1 VMRRSLAKPQAPTF
15 RAQNRRIPRSSASPR
30 HSSVSGSCTIKP
42 SRRSCHLA
50 NALKICAHWPTGFC
64 RDNTDCPYPVRALAA
79 GFLLW
84 LGTLV
89 GVQTFAADTAI
100 RVRALPPADARP
112 TPEAVAS
119 GSLDE
124 QLQPFSKAPG
134 HNYWR
139 DYWLKLIPHEPA
151 SIDGTPVLIMNATRG
166 LQAQLFA
173 YREGK
178 VVPLILAENLP
189 AFLGARDMVFI
200 VPEGVPSTQPLYA
213 HVASGSNEAQ
223 YLSVSQ
229 SGLQST
235 LALGAERARMI
246 ALSFGALMAVSL
258 AALLIWFVLKDP
270 LFILYATMFFL
281 QALYVAYL
289 SGQGFDWPWLSFA
302 VPLESFAW
310 NVPVGLSGA
319 VACLFTREIADL
331 KHFSPRVYAI
341 FGWFALAF
349 VVITAAN
356 VAKFIGLLGV
366 VNIVG
371 NMMFVVA
378 AVFTVIVCVL
388 AWRRGNRA
396 AGWFLI
402 AWALLEGFTIAAALR
417 FLVTSSVGSDSLD
430 YYGLPLSMVAGSI
443 LIALGV
449 ADRLR
454 AQRAAL
460 SDAERRAQTDP
471 LTGVLNRRSLI
482 ERLDA
487 ACTRAKA
494 RGLPIALLFI
504 DLDHFKQINDTFGH
518 QAGDACLRAI
528 IAPIH
533 AELRQSD
540 VIGRYGGEEFVVILS
555 SADAA
560 VAAPIAQRIVE
571 RVAELRVAG
580 FGAPINVTCSIG
592 IAASDTLGI
601 WGEPLLAQADAAVY
615 VAKRSGRNQIH
626 LAPPVLA

>member
-1 VMRRSLAKPQAPTF
+1 VRALLVAGFFLWIGGLDPVQSQAADT
-15 RAQNRRIPRSSASPR
+15 
-30 HSSVSGSCTIKP
+30 
-42 SRRSCHLA
+42 
-50 NALKICAHWPTGFC
+50 AL
-64 RDNTDCPYPVRALAA
+64 RVRALA
-79 GFLLW
+79 
-84 LGTLV
+84 
-89 GVQTFAADTAI
+89 
-100 RVRALPPADARP
+100 PADVP
-112 TPEAVAS
+112 PSPEAVAS
-119 GSLDE
+119 GSLDGE
-124 QLQPFSKAPG
+124 LQPFSKAPG
-134 HNYWR
+134 HNSWR
-139 DYWLKLIPHEPA
+139 NYWLKLIPHDPA
-151 SIDGTPVLIMNATRG
+151 SVDGAPVLIVNATRG
-166 LQAQLFA
+166 LQAQVVA
-173 YREGK
+173 YQDGK
-178 VVPLILAENLP
+178 VVPLLHAANLP

-200 VPEGVPSTQPLYA
+200 LPEGVPPTQPLYA
-213 HVASGSNEAQ
+213 HIVSSSSQPQ

-229 SGLQST
+229 GALEST

-246 ALSFGALMAVSL
+246 ALTFGALMSVSL

-270 LFILYATMFFL
+270 LFILYATMFSL

-289 SGQGFDWPWLSFA
+289 SGQGFDWPWLSA
-302 VPLESFAW
+302 ATPLESFAW

-331 KHFSPRVYAI
+331 RHFSPRVYTI
-341 FGWFALAF
+341 FGWLAVAF
-349 VVITAAN
+349 VIISAAN
-356 VAKFIGLLGV
+356 LAKFVGLLDV
-366 VNIVG
+366 VNMIG
-371 NMMFVVA
+371 NVMFVIA
-378 AVFTVIVCVL
+378 AAFTVIVCVL

-402 AWALLEGFTIAAALR
+402 AWILLEGFTIAAALR
-417 FLVTSSVGSDSLD
+417 FLITSSGSDSLD
-430 YYGLPLSMVAGSI
+430 YYGLPLSMVAASI

-454 AQRAAL
+454 AQRVAL

-487 ACTRAKA
+487 ACARAKA

-528 IAPIH
+528 IDPIH

-560 VAAPIAQRIVE
+560 AATPIAQRILE
-571 RVAELRVAG
+571 RVAGVRVSG
-580 FGAPINVTCSIG
+580 FGEPIGVTCSIG

>member
-1 VMRRSLAKPQAPTF
+1 
-15 RAQNRRIPRSSASPR
+15 
-30 HSSVSGSCTIKP
+30 
-42 SRRSCHLA
+42 
-50 NALKICAHWPTGFC
+50 
-64 RDNTDCPYPVRALAA
+64 VRAPLAA
-79 GFLLW
+79 GFLIW
-84 LGTLV
+84 LGIF
-89 GVQTFAADTAI
+89 GSAQSFAADTAI
-100 RVRALPPADARP
+100 RVRALAP
-112 TPEAVAS
+112 TDVEPSPQAVAS
-119 GSLDE
+119 GSLDD

-134 HNYWR
+134 HNNWR

-166 LQAQLFA
+166 LQAQLVA
-173 YREGK
+173 YRDGK
-178 VVPLILAENLP
+178 VVPLILAGSLP
-189 AFLGARDMVFI
+189 AFLGARDLVFI
-200 VPEGVPSTQPLYA
+200 VPEGVPPTQPLYA
-213 HVASGSNEAQ
+213 HLVSSSSEPQ

-229 SGLQST
+229 GALQST

-246 ALSFGALMAVSL
+246 ALTFGALMAVSL

-270 LFILYATMFFL
+270 LFVLYATIFSL

-302 VPLESFAW
+302 VPLDSFAW

-331 KHFSPRVYAI
+331 KHFSPRVYSI
-341 FGWFALAF
+341 FGWLAVAF

-356 VAKFIGLLGV
+356 VAKFVGLLPV
-366 VNIVG
+366 VNIIG
-371 NMMFVVA
+371 NLMFVVA
-378 AVFTVIVCVL
+378 SVFTVIVCVL

-417 FLVTSSVGSDSLD
+417 FLMTSSLGSDSLD
-430 YYGLPLSMVAGSI
+430 YYGLPLSMVAASI

-460 SDAERRAQTDP
+460 SEAERRAQTDP

-482 ERLDA
+482 ERLEA
-487 ACTRAKA
+487 ACARAKA

-528 IAPIH
+528 IDPIH

-555 SADAA
+555 SADA
-560 VAAPIAQRIVE
+560 VAATPIAQRIVE
-571 RVAELRVAG
+571 RVADVRVSG
-580 FGAPINVTCSIG
+580 FGAPISVTCSIG

-615 VAKRSGRNQIH
+615 VAKRSGRNQVH

>member
-1 VMRRSLAKPQAPTF
+1 
-15 RAQNRRIPRSSASPR
+15 
-30 HSSVSGSCTIKP
+30 
-42 SRRSCHLA
+42 LA

>member
-1 VMRRSLAKPQAPTF
+1 MRVL
-15 RAQNRRIPRSSASPR
+15 
-30 HSSVSGSCTIKP
+30 
-42 SRRSCHLA
+42 
-50 NALKICAHWPTGFC
+50 
-64 RDNTDCPYPVRALAA
+64 LAA
-79 GFLLW
+79 GFLIW
-84 LGTLV
+84 LGSLV
-89 GVQTFAADTAI
+89 PAQSLAADTAI
-100 RVRALPPADARP
+100 RIRALAPAGAP
-112 TPEAVAS
+112 ATAPAVAS
-119 GSLDE
+119 GSLDD
-124 QLQPFSKAPG
+124 QLQPFSKSPG
-134 HNYWR
+134 HNTWR
-139 DYWLKLIPHEPA
+139 DYWLKLIPHEPGG
-151 SIDGTPVLIMNATRG
+151 IDGTPVLILNATRG
-166 LQAQLFA
+166 LQAQLVA
-173 YREGK
+173 YRDGK
-178 VVPLILAENLP
+178 VVPLVLAGNLP

-200 VPEGVPSTQPLYA
+200 LPEGVPPTQPLYA
-213 HVASGSNEAQ
+213 HLSSGSNEPQ

-229 SGLQST
+229 GALQST
-235 LALGAERARMI
+235 LALGVERARMI
-246 ALSFGALMAVSL
+246 ALTFGALMAVSL

-270 LFILYATMFFL
+270 LFILYATMFSL

-302 VPLESFAW
+302 VPLDSFAW

-331 KHFSPRVYAI
+331 KHFSPRVYTI
-341 FGWFALAF
+341 FGWLAVAF

-356 VAKFIGLLGV
+356 VAKFVGMLGV
-366 VNIVG
+366 VNLIG
-371 NMMFVVA
+371 NIMFVVA
-378 AVFTVIVCVL
+378 AAFTVIVCVL

-417 FLVTSSVGSDSLD
+417 FLMTSSVGSDAMD
-430 YYGLPLSMVAGSI
+430 YYGLPLSMVAASV

-454 AQRAAL
+454 AQRVAL

-487 ACTRAKA
+487 ACARAKA

-518 QAGDACLRAI
+518 PAGDACLRAI
-528 IAPIH
+528 IDPIH

-560 VAAPIAQRIVE
+560 AATPIAQRIVE
-571 RVAELRVAG
+571 RVADVRVSG
-580 FGAPINVTCSIG
+580 FGEPIGVTCSIG

>member
-1 VMRRSLAKPQAPTF
+1 
-15 RAQNRRIPRSSASPR
+15 
-30 HSSVSGSCTIKP
+30 
-42 SRRSCHLA
+42 
-50 NALKICAHWPTGFC
+50 
-64 RDNTDCPYPVRALAA
+64 VRALLAA
-79 GFLLW
+79 GFLIW
-84 LGTLV
+84 LGSLV
-89 GVQTFAADTAI
+89 PAHCVAAATVI
-100 RVRALPPADARP
+100 KLRALPPGDTHP

-119 GSLDE
+119 GSLDD
-124 QLQPFSKAPG
+124 QFQPFSKAPG
-134 HNYWR
+134 HTYWR
-139 DYWLKLIPHEPA
+139 DYWLRVSPEDPPSMDGIP
-151 SIDGTPVLIMNATRG
+151 VVIMNMTRS
-166 LQAQLFA
+166 LHADLIA
-173 YREGK
+173 YRDGK
-178 VVPLILAENLP
+178 VVALPLATKLSG
-189 AFLGARDMVFI
+189 FLGTHDQVYLL
-200 VPEGVPSTQPLYA
+200 PEGISAAQPFYA
-213 HVASGSNEAQ
+213 HVTSNSSQ
-223 YLSVSQ
+223 QQFLSFSVSA
-229 SGLQST
+229 LAAT
-235 LALGAERARMI
+235 LRQGTERARMI
-246 ALSFGALMAVSL
+246 ALTFGALMAVSI

-270 LFILYATMFFL
+270 LFILYATMFTL

-289 SGQGFDWPWLSFA
+289 SGQGFDWPMLSYA
-302 VPLESFAW
+302 APIDSFAW

-331 KHFSPRVYAI
+331 RHFSPRVYTV
-341 FGWFALAF
+341 FGWMAVAF
-349 VVITAAN
+349 IVITASN
-356 VAKFIGLLGV
+356 VAAFVGLLSV
-366 VNIVG
+366 VNAVG
-371 NMMFVVA
+371 NIMFVIA
-378 AVFTVIVCVL
+378 AIFTVIVCVL

-402 AWALLEGFTIAAALR
+402 AWCVLEGFTIAVALR
-417 FLVTSSVGSDSLD
+417 FLATSTADSDALY
-430 YYGLPLSMVAGSI
+430 YYGLPLSMVAASI
-443 LIALGV
+443 LVALGV

-528 IAPIH
+528 VEPIH

-560 VAAPIAQRIVE
+560 AATPIAQRILE
-571 RVAELRVAG
+571 RVADVRVCG
-580 FGAPINVTCSIG
+580 FGNPISVTCSIG
-592 IAASDTLGI
+592 IATSDTLGI

-626 LAPPVLA
+626 LAPPVPA